1 MRGGHVE
8 RVADGVYQVK
18 KGFRAFVI
26 DGDEGLTLIDA
37 GLPKRAGA
45 FVEGIKSI
53 GRSVSDINSIL
64 LTHNHADHA
73 GSVAALKRDSGA
85 ALYCSAADAPAVR
98 GHAKTTLP
106 PFLDRTPLQ
115 VLKPLMRLLPSAD
128 PTEVDHEIEASEPS
142 GLPEDLTATA
152 TAGHTAGH
160 TSYLL
165 DRAGGILFVGD
176 AAHHRRGKVSRGWF
190 NRPTPDIDG
199 SLQALAELDFETACF
214 GHADPISVEAAAA
227 FRRFV
232 AKM

>member
-1 MRGGHVE
+1 ME

-26 DGDEGLTLIDA
+26 DGDEGVTLIDT

-45 FVEGIKSI
+45 FAAGIESI
-53 GRSVSDINSIL
+53 GRSVSDIRSIL
-64 LTHNHADHA
+64 LTHNHVDHA
-73 GSVAALKRDSGA
+73 GSAAALKRDSGA

-115 VLKPLMRLLPSAD
+115 ILKPLVRLLPSSDA
-128 PTEVDHEIEASEPS
+128 TEVDHEIEASKPS
-142 GLPEDLTATA
+142 ELPEDMTATA

-165 DRAGGILFVGD
+165 ERAGGILFVGD
-176 AAHHRRGKVSRGWF
+176 AAHHRRGTVSRGWF
-190 NRPTPDIDG
+190 NRPTPDIDS
-199 SLQALAELDFETACF
+199 SLRALAELDFETACF
-214 GHADPISVEAAAA
+214 GHADPISVGAAAA
-227 FRRFV
+227 FKRFV
-232 AKM
+232 AKI